1 MTENEEWEF
10 YCKLTKNM
18 NWFEIRDLI
27 NRKQR
32 QILVHSYIYYVLDK
46 NIIDDTTWSEW
57 AEQLEILMKCAP
69 EEAAG
74 SEFHMYF
81 EDFDHSTGAN
91 LVKYY
96 DDERLAWVPY
106 VANMLL
112 WYENGGK

>member
-1 MTENEEWEF
+1 MNENVEWTIARHLTE
-10 YCKLTKNM
+10 NM

-46 NIIDDTTWSEW
+46 NIIDDATWSEW
-57 AEQLEILMKCAP
+57 AEQLEILMKYMP
-69 EEAAG
+69 EEAAA

-96 DDERLAWVPY
+96 NDERLAWVPH

-112 WYENGGK
+112 YHENGGK